1 MTNLNWGINKSKVE
15 MTMSG
20 LKLITAMVTPYDEN
34 LEVNYDKAAALA
46 KYLVANGSDGLVVCG
61 TTGESPVLSREEKL
75 NLFATAKQAVGQE
88 VEVWAGTGSFN
99 TQESITLSQDAEK
112 TGINGL
118 LLVNPYYNKPSQEG
132 MYQHFKAIAESVS
145 IPVML
150 YNIPGR
156 TGVDLLPDT
165 VARLAEVDNIVAIK
179 EASRN
184 MDQVSQLRATLGDR
198 MTILSGDDS
207 MTLPMLALGARGVVS
222 IASHIIGKEIKL
234 MLNAFASGDA
244 AKALEMH
251 CYLFPMF
258 KGLFIN
264 TNPIPVKEALNML
277 GMQVGGFRLPLCHAS
292 QNEIES
298 IRQLLQQYQL
308 L

>member
-1 MTNLNWGINKSKVE
+1 
-15 MTMSG
+15 MSG
-20 LKLITAMVTPYDEN
+20 LKLITAMITPYNDK
-34 LEVNYDKAAALA
+34 LEVNYDQAAALA
-46 KYLVANGSDGLVVCG
+46 RYLIANGSDGLVVSG
-61 TTGESPVLSREEKL
+61 TTGESPVLSREEKVE
-75 NLFATAKQAVGQE
+75 LFTVVKQAVGKD
-88 VEVWAGTGSFN
+88 VEVWAGTGSYN
-99 TQESITLSQDAEK
+99 TRDSIELSQAAEK
-112 TGINGL
+112 TGVNGL

-132 MYQHFKAIAESVS
+132 MYQHFIAIAKSVS

-156 TGVDLLPDT
+156 TGVNLLPDT
-165 VARLAEVDNIVAIK
+165 VARLAEAENIIAIK

-184 MDQVSQLRATLGDR
+184 MDQVSQLQATLGHR

-207 MTLPMLALGARGVVS
+207 MTLPMLALGAKGVVS
-222 IASHIIGKEIKL
+222 IASHIIGNEIKQ
-234 MLNAFASGDA
+234 MLNAFASGDH
-244 AKALEMH
+244 AKALEIH

-277 GMQVGGFRLPLCHAS
+277 GIETGGFRLPLCHAS
-292 QNEIES
+292 QNEMES
-298 IRQLLQQYQL
+298 IRSLLQNYKL